1 MIWTYLLAKLP
12 IDDVTIT
19 PGSST
24 DEQVLEELW
33 EDVLPLCAPNLR
45 RLALAFENFATPGT
59 TVSCALLQQLVLVLV
74 LQLREYAA

>member
-45 RLALAFENFATPGT
+45 RLAIAFENFTTPGT
-59 TVSCALLQQLVLVLV
+59 TVSLLCCNSQC
-74 LQLREYAA
+74 